1 MRPGTA
7 ATILQ
12 LRGDPLGDK
21 SHKRRVTEEK
31 HGKAS
36 VLANALRQTFLYEK

>member
-12 LRGDPLGDK
+12 PRGDPLGDK

-31 HGKAS
+31 DGKAN
-36 VLANALRQTFLYEK
+36 VFANVLRQTFPYER